1 MSQQDLYQIPNA
13 CTQAWYGE
21 TIGIIVLDAR
31 YPCIPG
37 NVANA
42 SSYSFPVRF
51 QAIAGASIE
60 RLLYS
65 RDPSLA
71 EPFIDAALALQE
83 AGVKAVS
90 GACGF
95 MALFQQQVAAEL
107 DIPVLLSSLLQIPF
121 IHTITGRPVGILTA
135 DASALTP
142 RHFEGVGVSADI
154 PVRVMGLED
163 CEEFSSAILREKG
176 TLDSALIEAEV
187 VAKARALQLQH
198 PQIGSILLECSDLPP
213 YAHAIQRATGLP
225 VYDYIG
231 MIENVARS
239 YRARPYQGFM

>member
-1 MSQQDLYQIPNA
+1 MTSIYKIPAA

-42 SSYSFPVRF
+42 STYSCPVRF
-51 QAIAGASIE
+51 QRIEGGSIE
-60 RLLYS
+60 RLLYN
-65 RDPSLA
+65 RDPELA
-71 EPFIDAALALQE
+71 KPFIEAALALQA

-95 MALFQQQVAAEL
+95 MALFQKQVAEAL

-121 IHTITGRPVGILTA
+121 IHSVTGKPVGILTA

-154 PVRVMGLED
+154 PLEIMGLED
-163 CEEFSSAILREKG
+163 CAEFRSSILQEKG
-176 TLDSALIEAEV
+176 TLNSALIEAEV
-187 VAKARALQLQH
+187 VEKALALQRKN
-198 PQIGSILLECSDLPP
+198 PGIGSILLECSDLPP
-213 YAHAIQRATGLP
+213 YASAVQRATGLP
-225 VYDYIG
+225 VFDYIG

-239 YRARPYQGFM
+239 FRARAYQGFM